1 MLRVICIQLGQRLRG
16 QTEGC
21 CSNPEK
27 FDGDVG
33 QDGGNEGDG
42 EKLLNLG
49 YILKLDPTSILKD

>member
-1 MLRVICIQLGQRLRG
+1 M
-16 QTEGC
+16 
-21 CSNPEK
+21 